1 MKYTQSQSISVV
13 LRCAYKYIKT
23 ETIIN
28 AIGYFTWIVILTYFL
43 KSNAIVK
50 APQML
55 SGSDCH

>member
-28 AIGYFTWIVILTYFL
+28 AIGYFT
-43 KSNAIVK
+43 
-50 APQML
+50 
-55 SGSDCH
+55 